1 MALHDCYQ
9 SCLHCLGFLSGA
21 MTFPTLTKLDHF
33 HSWVKTGPYTH
44 VTKTYVWEGLA
55 ACRPKANKQAR
66 LVERKVCFISD
77 IGNWGDRMADICPK
91 ADSPLLTSRG
101 ESFYRKMVGG
111 WGGSHAE
118 TAQSS
123 LTVVFKL
130 VISGLTSI
138 S

>member
-1 MALHDCYQ
+1 
-9 SCLHCLGFLSGA
+9 
-21 MTFPTLTKLDHF
+21 
-33 HSWVKTGPYTH
+33 
-44 VTKTYVWEGLA
+44 
-55 ACRPKANKQAR
+55 
-66 LVERKVCFISD
+66 
-77 IGNWGDRMADICPK
+77 MADICPK